1 MGDFM
6 KKPIFSVVLL
16 ALVFL
21 LPLMTTNVVSLS
33 SQGSIH
39 RLDAKGGI
47 PGPPERPP
55 PDEEPPDEVPI
66 EYELFIEI
74 DYIEGHMPTD
84 AVLTYIADYY
94 NARGI
99 AVTYLPGDLI
109 ENGDLPLSVDPTN
122 GISDSEF
129 WAIEAIFNDG
139 SDKASDGID
148 ADLDGYYDEEF
159 FLKEKWVLF
168 GTAVEGAPN
177 TVGYCYV
184 LIGYKNPAKADLF
197 AGNYIFI
204 ADEAA
209 DTWEDIN
216 GIEFSG
222 AEAVVLMHE
231 MGHSIGIGIL
241 DVRGEVYDRD
251 TYSVMSYLNVNNAGL
266 YDNWY
271 YSDKYWST
279 RNMEYY
285 SI

>member
-1 MGDFM
+1 M
-6 KKPIFSVVLL
+6 KKPIFSAVLL
-16 ALVFL
+16 SLVLL
-21 LPLMTTNVVSLS
+21 LPMVTINVVSLS

-47 PGPPERPP
+47 PGPPP
-55 PDEEPPDEVPI
+55 PDPEPPGEVPI
-66 EYELFIEI
+66 EYELVIEI
-74 DYIEGHMPTD
+74 DYIVGHEPTPS
-84 AVLTYIADYY
+84 VLTYIKDYY
-94 NARGI
+94 SARGI
-99 AVTYLPGDLI
+99 DVTFHISDSI
-109 ENGDLPLSVDPTN
+109 ICTADFEN

-129 WAIEAIFNDG
+129 WAIEKEYNDEILYN
-139 SDKASDGID
+139 DKASDGID
-148 ADLDGYYDEEF
+148 ADLDGNNYDEEF

-168 GTAVEGAPN
+168 GTTVEGATS

-184 LIGYKNPAKADLF
+184 FIGYVNPAKADLL

-204 ADEAA
+204 ADGLA
-209 DTWEDIN
+209 DTWSENN
-216 GIEFSG
+216 GIDSYG

-231 MGHSIGIGIL
+231 MGHSIGIAL
-241 DVRGEVYDRD
+241 LNARGEIYDRD

-266 YDNWY
+266 YDGWY